1 MAEFKSLV
9 PAASLYVNAL
19 QQHGQN
25 IMQAGQMIGQARQDR
40 FRQELDM
47 QKSNQ
52 RMDSAF
58 KRYQVM
64 SKIDPIIA
72 AEDFFGSTAEDFDG
86 NVMERLNVGKER
98 YADFTKDMNAITKM
112 YMDAE
117 SKGTQFNRETKEALN
132 VGFNTLFSKYPRRQE
147 EIAKNIENLGKISET
162 LFPEEEPEYRT
173 VGGDIVA
180 ITDEGVET
188 VFEGKETEQGK
199 SITVSPGQSVIDQS
213 GKLIYE
219 APTSSDKEK
228 GVVIPAGSRYITPE
242 GTIIDPVFKPQEQ
255 KPIVVNPGQRIIDSS
270 GKTLFTAPSEEKPPR
285 DLEEAI
291 AREKDF
297 EILPLEDKLDFVR
310 KFYKRT
316 PQVQAADKTVKGRIS
331 SSKILADARRDAAN
345 LLADARKD
353 VAKIRATKKPT
364 QTLADTRKLRLK
376 AERLV
381 VDYALFQDLNMDDSE
396 VKEYRNNLMREIEAP
411 SNIITPKSL
420 PGKYYK

>member
-25 IMQAGQMIGQARQDR
+25 IMQAGQMIGQARQRRSLRDFQREQLEAQQDR

-162 LFPEEEPEYRT
+162 LFPDDTLELEGRKLDIRERELEQRERLSEASIDVRLKELAVRNKKIDKDLRALNQSGILGKGTAKQWADNLIEEEITNEEAWELFPSIRNKLTSEADQRLLATEWIVRFGVPTVDAPTRAFPLIREESSESVKTGESELPEGLT
-173 VGGDIVA
+173 EDI
-180 ITDEGVET
+180 IKIYTD
-188 VFEGKETEQGK
+188 QGK
-199 SITVSPGQSVIDQS
+199 TREWVIEQY
-213 GKLIYE
+213 KL
-219 APTSSDKEK
+219 K
-228 GVVIPAGSRYITPE
+228 
-242 GTIIDPVFKPQEQ
+242 
-255 KPIVVNPGQRIIDSS
+255 QR
-270 GKTLFTAPSEEKPPR
+270 
-285 DLEEAI
+285 
-291 AREKDF
+291 
-297 EILPLEDKLDFVR
+297 
-310 KFYKRT
+310 
-316 PQVQAADKTVKGRIS
+316 
-331 SSKILADARRDAAN
+331 
-345 LLADARKD
+345 
-353 VAKIRATKKPT
+353 
-364 QTLADTRKLRLK
+364 
-376 AERLV
+376 AE
-381 VDYALFQDLNMDDSE
+381 
-396 VKEYRNNLMREIEAP
+396 
-411 SNIITPKSL
+411 
-420 PGKYYK
+420 